1 MTTISKIIISV
12 LASIFLS
19 SCVVNFGEG
28 KRGNGNVVSEIRE
41 VTEDFNVV
49 HAAEGLDVYI
59 TQGKEFSIDVEA
71 DENIIEYINT
81 EINDGTLR
89 IDCEEQIGRAKSKKI
104 YVTLPEIVAINAS
117 SGSDVFGQGL
127 IEADKLDISSSS
139 GADIR
144 IEVDTQ
150 NLTCDA
156 SSGAD
161 IDISGN
167 AINLRANASSGADI
181 DGRSLTVENCTAD
194 ASSGSDIS
202 INVTKEL
209 NASASSGADVR
220 YSGNPEIVNKSKSS
234 AGSVTKG

>member
-28 KRGNGNVVSEIRE
+28 KRGNGNVVSETRE